1 MNEREMKMATVGQ
14 VRAML
19 AQTSEWV
26 RDTAYALAR
35 RVFYVHKC
43 ALIFCYTVYI

>member
-1 MNEREMKMATVGQ
+1 MNEREMTKIEQ
-14 VRAML
+14 VRKAL
-19 AQTSEWV
+19 AQTNEWV